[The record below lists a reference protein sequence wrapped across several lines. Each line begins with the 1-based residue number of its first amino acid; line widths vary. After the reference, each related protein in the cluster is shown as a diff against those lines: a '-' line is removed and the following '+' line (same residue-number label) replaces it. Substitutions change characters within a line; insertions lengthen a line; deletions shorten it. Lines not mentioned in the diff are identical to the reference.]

1 MSSVIKFVVAVSCL
15 ACSPAEPSLAL
26 RAELDALRAEVSDL
40 RVDVQGLRSDL
51 SELPPARH
59 PNPLSGVSS
68 SASGSNLGKVE
79 RLRLSA
85 EVREAFLAAS
95 EEDLRDLAVVIV
107 HRDDR
112 GQIDGLRLTR
122 VLRDQL
128 LYTMGLRS
136 GDVIH
141 EISGHR
147 LVEGSDFDLLR
158 QKMQAEGSVEILLT
172 RRGDPLHFFI
182 YAK

>member
-1 MSSVIKFVVAVSCL
+1 M
-15 ACSPAEPSLAL
+15 
-26 RAELDALRAEVSDL
+26 DALWSTLGPVR
-40 RVDVQGLRSDL
+40 RSWT
-51 SELPPARH
+51 
-59 PNPLSGVSS
+59 G
-68 SASGSNLGKVE
+68 SASYLGKVK

-85 EVREAFLAAS
+85 AVREAFLAAS

-107 HRDDR
+107 HRDDQ
-112 GQIDGLRLTR
+112 GQIDGLRLSR
-122 VLRDQL
+122 VLRDQML
-128 LYTMGLRS
+128 FTMGLRS

-141 EISGHR
+141 ELSGHR

-172 RRGDPLHFFI
+172 RRREPVHLFV